1 MTTLLKTQN
10 IDRKGP
16 QVLDIYIFDFPVL
29 LFIFKKFIDLFH
41 RSTVYDMNGLFNIP
55 DSTNVISF
63 V

>member
-16 QVLDIYIFDFPVL
+16 VVSDIYIFDFPVL
-29 LFIFKKFIDLFH
+29 LFIFKKFTDSIH
-41 RSTVYDMNGLFNIP
+41 RSAVYDMNGLFNIP

>member
-10 IDRKGP
+10 IDGKGP
-16 QVLDIYIFDFPVL
+16 AVPDVCIFDFPVL
-29 LFIFKKFIDLFH
+29 LFIFKKFIDSFH
-41 RSTVYDMNGLFNIP
+41 RSAVYDMNCLFNIP